1 VKVVKLDG
9 RHNLKHK
16 GYAWAFKFNGWTS
29 QAAGVERIIAKSEG
43 WSYNNTFMGKAPD
56 RYSSRPYW
64 VGVKKESTVS
74 MVLLSLKD

>member
-29 QAAGVERIIAKSEG
+29 QAAGVERIIAKSE
-43 WSYNNTFMGKAPD
+43 
-56 RYSSRPYW
+56 
-64 VGVKKESTVS
+64 VE
-74 MVLLSLKD
+74 L